1 MRLLQVAVLWASA
14 GTKDS
19 TDYGRA
25 ECKGGGVSAASHTL
39 KESTLSLHCPLKCDW
54 DDHHDSD
61 FRFIQYVNLAEA
73 AILCDRD
80 SCILPFNLP
89 LHHLSEW
96 LTWEELRN
104 MATVHG
110 IRFTSRDRKPALAAL
125 FTNHK
130 CDACDLHVSLFQCHN
145 VPTIRQ
151 RNCDYKKKSCQ
162 KFKASDDSTTPAEQS
177 PQTVRRSLLSSL
189 LRSYCVEGHQLQVP
203 EDSDLRFVKYVPLSE
218 AINICHQ
225 NSNMIPFHLPI
236 QHLAVCLTLDEMRK
250 MATLHNIIF
259 HREVRKPALQKL
271 FTDHNCNVCKKHAS
285 VFESCDIETRENASE
300 SLSKFPPSPTTC
312 PQIEQIVN
320 DFCADTS
327 SSTFEESGCAVCG
340 RLWPHAELTPF
351 QDCACDL
358 SLLIAGGVIRKERL
372 STDNGVEEHSG
383 PVVDKSCTNICET
396 CIRSLGKGKVPKQAL
411 ANGFWLG
418 SMPDELKELTLQ
430 KR

>member
-1 MRLLQVAVLWASA
+1 
-14 GTKDS
+14 
-19 TDYGRA
+19 
-25 ECKGGGVSAASHTL
+25 
-39 KESTLSLHCPLKCDW
+39 
-54 DDHHDSD
+54 
-61 FRFIQYVNLAEA
+61 
-73 AILCDRD
+73 
-80 SCILPFNLP
+80 
-89 LHHLSEW
+89 
-96 LTWEELRN
+96 
-104 MATVHG
+104 
-110 IRFTSRDRKPALAAL
+110 
-125 FTNHK
+125 
-130 CDACDLHVSLFQCHN
+130 
-145 VPTIRQ
+145 
-151 RNCDYKKKSCQ
+151 
-162 KFKASDDSTTPAEQS
+162 
-177 PQTVRRSLLSSL
+177 
-189 LRSYCVEGHQLQVP
+189 
-203 EDSDLRFVKYVPLSE
+203 
-218 AINICHQ
+218 
-225 NSNMIPFHLPI
+225 MIPFHLPI